1 MSTCWKFFGG
11 LTKKFI
17 KAGLVRLFYVCD
29 KTGHWMTEM
38 VGTIFLP
45 FLFILESGVKLSPTV
60 KMGGIHHVV
69 LMNEQNHVDSY

>member
-1 MSTCWKFFGG
+1 
-11 LTKKFI
+11 
-17 KAGLVRLFYVCD
+17 
-29 KTGHWMTEM
+29 MTEM

>member
-1 MSTCWKFFGG
+1 MGG

-17 KAGLVRLFYVCD
+17 KAGLVFVTKCQLITR
-29 KTGHWMTEM
+29 HWMTEM
-38 VGTIFLP
+38 MGTIFLP
-45 FLFILESGVKLSPTV
+45 FLFISESGVKLSPTV

>member
-1 MSTCWKFFGG
+1 MFV
-11 LTKKFI
+11 TKCQLI
-17 KAGLVRLFYVCD
+17 
-29 KTGHWMTEM
+29 TGHWMTEM

-45 FLFILESGVKLSPTV
+45 FLFISESGVKLSPTV